1 MGLLKKLTYK
11 RIETISIILFSIFAL
26 LRSEITV
33 FYMLYLFWWQSFIHI
48 SVNVIKTIGHKNAP
62 NRSSLMRYI
71 GGNFFLLFIYLIFII
86 VLFGTIL
93 NFKNTDLVLL
103 NFQTIYFK
111 NWSFNLN
118 LIFIFVFTVFFK
130 KLEPDKIT
138 SSMAAF
144 TIKNIILHISI
155 ILGALI
161 QFFIVLRYDTIFTED
176 NLWGSVLVIAPF
188 LILRALFDR
197 IEN

>member
-1 MGLLKKLTYK
+1 
-11 RIETISIILFSIFAL
+11 
-26 LRSEITV
+26 
-33 FYMLYLFWWQSFIHI
+33 MLYLFWWQSFIHA

-62 NRSSLMRYI
+62 NRSSLMPYI

-93 NFKNTDLVLL
+93 NFNNTDLVIL

-118 LIFIFVFTVFFK
+118 LIFILLFTVFFK

-138 SSMAAF
+138 SSMAGL

-155 ILGALI
+155 ILGGLM

-197 IEN
+197 IEY